1 MKRLLISL
9 LGTCIL
15 VFVLSACGGSKGGPL
30 TWLDRPLDNTIIP
43 LTRLTIQ
50 AHSSDED
57 GISQI
62 EFFIDDTLL
71 STVDSDGKRLGEALV
86 EWTPPEPGVYTIK
99 ARGIDK
105 GGNTG
110 SLATAVVIV
119 EAELQAVI
127 SSSIQITNVTCGDGL
142 IDYVDININ
151 HPDGILSYLVFST
164 WVAAETG
171 ETFTA
176 PYPKTMQKQ
185 VQLTEPFP
193 DDIDRDHQI
202 GLKVMIVNDPN
213 PVFAYAFEPN
223 NRCPGH
229 YSEEA
234 GITTDTPTNSPM
246 PTKTPTRTSPPPATQ
261 PPPPTATQPPTP
273 ADTTPPSFFS
283 VGISEDT
290 ILIEG
295 PGCPSYERTTTI
307 AAAVGDEGGLSS
319 VVAYWSISGGESGQ
333 VTLQEGQLG
342 YYASIGPV
350 TTTGTMEIYVVAID
364 NSGNA
369 AQSSTVYVTVNQCI
383 T

>member
-15 VFVLSACGGSKGGPL
+15 VFLLSACGGQSGGPQ
-30 TWLDRPLDNTIIP
+30 TWLDRPLNNTIIP
-43 LTRLTIQ
+43 LDRLTIQ
-50 AHSSDED
+50 AHASDED
-57 GISQI
+57 GISKI
-62 EFFIDDTLL
+62 EFFIDDALL
-71 STVDSDGKRLGEALV
+71 STVDSDGSRLSEALI
-86 EWTPPEPGVYTIK
+86 EWTPTEPGVYTVK

-105 GGNTG
+105 EGNTG
-110 SLATAVVIV
+110 SPATAVVIV
-119 EAELQAVI
+119 EKELQAVV

-142 IDYVDININ
+142 TDLVDINIS

-164 WVAAETG
+164 WVAAEKG

-176 PYPKTMQKQ
+176 PYPKTIHKQ
-185 VQLTEPFP
+185 IQLTEPFP

-202 GLKVMIVNDPN
+202 GLKVVIASDPN
-213 PVFAYAFEPN
+213 PVFAYAYEPN

-229 YSEEA
+229 FIGESNLS
-234 GITTDTPTNSPM
+234 TNTPTSSPI
-246 PTKTPTRTSPPPATQ
+246 PTKSPTKTSPPPATQ

-273 ADTTPPSFFS
+273 ADTTPPSFYS
-283 VGISEDT
+283 VGVSEAT
-290 ILIEG
+290 ILTEG
-295 PGCPSYERTTTI
+295 AGCPSYERTTTI

-342 YYASIGPV
+342 YYATIGPV
-350 TTTGTMEIYVVAID
+350 TTTGTMAIYVLAID